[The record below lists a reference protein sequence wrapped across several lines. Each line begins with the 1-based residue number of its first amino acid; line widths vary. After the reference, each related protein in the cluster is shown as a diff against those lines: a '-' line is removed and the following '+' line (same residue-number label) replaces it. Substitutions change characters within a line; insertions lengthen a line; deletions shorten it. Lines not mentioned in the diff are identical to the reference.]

1 LHDRIVTAIRPEKGS
16 VVFKY
21 SATRGRVPLAGAILV
36 SVALAVSA
44 CSASGTTAAPGNTSS
59 GAATGTG
66 SDPLLAK
73 APVATK
79 DLIIPASTMAAIQKR
94 GKLIVAEALDA
105 PLLSQQDPTNPNSVT
120 GFDAELAKMLAI
132 YILGK
137 PSVEIVPPATETR
150 EAMLANG
157 TVDVVFNTYTI
168 TPQRATQVDFAGPY
182 FTSGL
187 AVAVK
192 SDNKTI
198 TGIADLGGKTVIVG
212 ANTPA
217 VTAVPA
223 KQPTATL
230 VSFATDPEAVQALIQ
245 GRGEAYVQDYTL
257 LASDAASEKQ
267 IKVVGQPFTSEP
279 YGIGLKLG
287 DSAFKDF
294 INTWLTSIEKSG
306 LWGQAWKTTLGTVVE
321 SSTPTPPAIG
331 SVPGS

>member
-1 LHDRIVTAIRPEKGS
+1 MIKKA
-16 VVFKY
+16 
-21 SATRGRVPLAGAILV
+21 ATRGRVPLVGAVIV
-36 SVALAVSA
+36 SIALAVSA
-44 CSASGTTAAPGNTSS
+44 CSSGPTALPGSASS
-59 GAATGTG
+59 GAASGTG
-66 SDPLLAK
+66 SDTLLAK
-73 APVATK
+73 APVAAT
-79 DLIIPASTMAAIQKR
+79 DLIIPASTMEKIKKR

-105 PLLSQQDPTNPNSVT
+105 PLLSQQDPTHPETVT

-137 PSVEIVPPATETR
+137 PSVEIVPPASETR

-168 TPQRATQVDFAGPY
+168 TPERAKQVHFAGPY

-187 AVAVK
+187 AVAVR
-192 SDNKTI
+192 SDNTTI
-198 TGIADLGGKTVIVG
+198 KGITDLGGKKVIVG

-217 VTAVPA
+217 VTAVPT
-223 KQPTATL
+223 KQSTATL
-230 VSFATDPEAVQALIQ
+230 VSFATDPQAVQALIQ

-287 DSAFKDF
+287 DAKFKDF
-294 INTWLTSIEKSG
+294 INTWLTTIQKSG
-306 LWGQAWKTTLGTVVE
+306 LWGQAWKTTLGTVVD
-321 SSTPTPPAIG
+321 SSIPTPPTIG